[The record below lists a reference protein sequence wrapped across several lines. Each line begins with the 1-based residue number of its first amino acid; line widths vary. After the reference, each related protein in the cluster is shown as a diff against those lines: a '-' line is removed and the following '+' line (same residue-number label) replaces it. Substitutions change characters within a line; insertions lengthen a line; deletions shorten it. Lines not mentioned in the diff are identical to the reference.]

1 MHFMSATAT
10 PPLPAPGFVKAR
22 VLAGIYNT
30 TVPTIYKWAADGK
43 IPCIKF
49 EGTIR
54 FDLEKVRAKIE
65 GTEASK

>member
-1 MHFMSATAT
+1 MHFMSAIAT
-10 PPLPAPGFVKAR
+10 SPPPAQGFVKAH

-30 TVPTIYKWAADGK
+30 TAPTIYKWAATGK

-54 FDLEKVRAKIE
+54 FDLEKVRARIE
-65 GTEASK
+65 GTEAAP

>member
-10 PPLPAPGFVKAR
+10 QPPPEKGFVKAH
-22 VLAGIYNT
+22 VLAGIYKT
-30 TVPTIYKWAADGK
+30 TVPTIYKWASTGK

-54 FDLEKVRAKIE
+54 FDIEKVRAKIE
-65 GTEASK
+65 GTEVAK